1 LTAEKRNH
9 EIKGTDAEE
18 TRQEEMEQ
26 NKLHRHTLRCMLPGR
41 RGYKRDR
48 TIAFSIGME
57 FVKAAYLI
65 RTID

>member
-1 LTAEKRNH
+1 
-9 EIKGTDAEE
+9 
-18 TRQEEMEQ
+18 MEQ